1 MDSFGLFVT
10 RYYEE
15 CCKISELINVGNKT
29 QVPASRKA
37 VDQMTVS
44 WVVTQCRS
52 GVSEECGVYIFL
64 VAKLGS
70 GEC

>member
-1 MDSFGLFVT
+1 VGFCGMDSFGFFVA

-15 CCKISELINVGNKT
+15 RCKLSELINVVNKT

-44 WVVTQCRS
+44 LVFTQCRIRRF
-52 GVSEECGVYIFL
+52 GRM
-64 VAKLGS
+64 
-70 GEC
+70 